1 MLSFPMASVLRD
13 LSFRT
18 RLGRRPHTINT
29 DSLASLHSTQLA
41 RLTLLTTFFFPFFHL
56 FHQLPPLLAVCRGN
70 GESDPVWLGQPS
82 RVSRLSVDD
91 GFLFVMSRCEDPA
104 LTYAYMLTYNTTG
117 KRGFEACWPSIATR
131 AHESDYQHP
140 V

>member
-1 MLSFPMASVLRD
+1 MLSFLTASVLRD
-13 LSFRT
+13 LSFKT

-41 RLTLLTTFFFPFFHL
+41 RITLLTTFFFPSFISFISC
-56 FHQLPPLLAVCRGN
+56 LPF
-70 GESDPVWLGQPS
+70 W
-82 RVSRLSVDD
+82 
-91 GFLFVMSRCEDPA
+91 LFVAVTAKAILSGSVNHLEYLDYLLMMVSRCEDPA